1 MARSGKRR
9 ESAFSGGFF
18 GADEDDADKEEDGS
32 SNAFTFSLLGQ
43 LKDSLVTYDN
53 SLKGFLDIAATPEET
68 PGTPAAPP
76 AAADTPPTP
85 APKVSSA
92 RDRLATLELER
103 KMEEQKAKFQEEL
116 EEARASA
123 ATNLQKVLKEEEKK
137 RNAELS
143 EIEAR
148 AAKLAAEKQ
157 EMSGTVTELETV
169 RDLKVKDEK
178 KIERLLQGWAME
190 REQGELVKM
199 AMVTQHKQEIE
210 AVRSKG
216 REKMVAMQAELV
228 HTMEMLEKMYT
239 GWQTSLEDALT
250 EMRVSSEAERKVAV
264 DNARKEMELLIEEGK
279 RKYDYLNEQYQVEH
293 TRRKNVHN
301 KLVELMGNIRV
312 ICRVRPINKTEIN
325 SGLGQDCT
333 SYPEEAADEN
343 IIIKSP
349 VTDSK
354 GKLTSIDPND
364 PGTKFEFDAVFG
376 PDSTQLQVFNELKPL
391 VTSCMDG
398 FSVTI
403 FAYGQTGSGKT
414 YTMEGGDKPD
424 GLCYRAFSELFAI
437 RDQRCETGRMAY
449 SIHVS
454 MLEIYNEQ
462 VRDLLGE
469 KNSNTPKSLDIRATP
484 TGSDVP
490 GLTSFEVHTPAEVH
504 ELMLKGNAARAVGGH
519 SMNERSS
526 RSHSCIRITI
536 TGENLDKGV
545 MINAKLYLIDLA
557 GSERVSKTDA
567 TGSRLKEAQNINKS
581 LSALGNVMQAL
592 GKSKS
597 TTHVPFRDSKL
608 TYLLQDS
615 LSGGSKVLMVVNVSP
630 AAYNQPETLSSL
642 NFAVRC
648 RAIELG
654 KATKNEET
662 GEAAAV
668 RKEIAALKKEVTS
681 LKKTVEKKTTDLF
694 EAEKKEMNLSQ
705 QLADA
710 HNTTTKKSKDSEA
723 MAQQHKARLEEMLSI
738 KQQNET
744 EINQLKA
751 LLEQSTASLEAKE
764 EDVAAAHKQLSEVHE
779 ELNAAKE
786 AKVAAEASAM
796 GLGIELKNVTKEL
809 EQEREKNAKSETA
822 TISSFKSKLS
832 TAEQKLK
839 DAATAAAAAAEEQDA
854 LQEALRL
861 RDVKITE
868 VEDEL
873 GRVRAEYSALLT
885 KMTMQRYQASP
896 SSDDV
901 TGGKK
906 SDAPVNIPSNV
917 VDQPLLTE
925 AKLNA
930 LRAHAKPS
938 RIPSRKGTAS
948 KNGKTAPP
956 KLFVPKDFKGLAETL
971 EERAKKQASV
981 DDVRGPSRAPSRV
994 RDDANTESTETWR
1007 NIEQQRKKMEE
1018 LAKITFEEKED
1029 VVEDDDDSELDT
1041 RRSSSL
1047 NIVDDSENSVSKNIK
1062 MTAASSPVVVA
1073 VEEAALAMSEET
1085 TNLTGDSPA
1094 TDAEFAGFQAQFVGG
1109 ITLSIIGSGSFGSKT
1124 KRKTKI
1130 FTIRFIPKKGLT
1142 LCWGKKD
1149 TIVMSTILDISCGAF
1164 VGGRSMSTTPLRTK
1178 GRQSWTISNQPV
1190 DQDSILV
1197 IRYNSGSG
1205 NASPRTSE
1213 DRSSGGRS
1221 SKTASTSL
1229 SDHTI
1234 TLETK
1239 SPYQRDHIARCMRR
1253 LANQE
1258 RERAS
1263 VVEM

>member
-1 MARSGKRR
+1 
-9 ESAFSGGFF
+9 
-18 GADEDDADKEEDGS
+18 
-32 SNAFTFSLLGQ
+32 
-43 LKDSLVTYDN
+43 
-53 SLKGFLDIAATPEET
+53 
-68 PGTPAAPP
+68 
-76 AAADTPPTP
+76 
-85 APKVSSA
+85 
-92 RDRLATLELER
+92 
-103 KMEEQKAKFQEEL
+103 
-116 EEARASA
+116 
-123 ATNLQKVLKEEEKK
+123 
-137 RNAELS
+137 
-143 EIEAR
+143 
-148 AAKLAAEKQ
+148 
-157 EMSGTVTELETV
+157 
-169 RDLKVKDEK
+169 
-178 KIERLLQGWAME
+178 
-190 REQGELVKM
+190 
-199 AMVTQHKQEIE
+199 
-210 AVRSKG
+210 
-216 REKMVAMQAELV
+216 
-228 HTMEMLEKMYT
+228 
-239 GWQTSLEDALT
+239 
-250 EMRVSSEAERKVAV
+250 
-264 DNARKEMELLIEEGK
+264 
-279 RKYDYLNEQYQVEH
+279 
-293 TRRKNVHN
+293 
-301 KLVELMGNIRV
+301 
-312 ICRVRPINKTEIN
+312 
-325 SGLGQDCT
+325 
-333 SYPEEAADEN
+333 
-343 IIIKSP
+343 
-349 VTDSK
+349 
-354 GKLTSIDPND
+354 
-364 PGTKFEFDAVFG
+364 
-376 PDSTQLQVFNELKPL
+376 
-391 VTSCMDG
+391 
-398 FSVTI
+398 
-403 FAYGQTGSGKT
+403 
-414 YTMEGGDKPD
+414 
-424 GLCYRAFSELFAI
+424 
-437 RDQRCETGRMAY
+437 
-449 SIHVS
+449 
-454 MLEIYNEQ
+454 
-462 VRDLLGE
+462 
-469 KNSNTPKSLDIRATP
+469 
-484 TGSDVP
+484 
-490 GLTSFEVHTPAEVH
+490 
-504 ELMLKGNAARAVGGH
+504 
-519 SMNERSS
+519 
-526 RSHSCIRITI
+526 
-536 TGENLDKGV
+536 
-545 MINAKLYLIDLA
+545 
-557 GSERVSKTDA
+557 
-567 TGSRLKEAQNINKS
+567 
-581 LSALGNVMQAL
+581 
-592 GKSKS
+592 
-597 TTHVPFRDSKL
+597 
-608 TYLLQDS
+608 
-615 LSGGSKVLMVVNVSP
+615 
-630 AAYNQPETLSSL
+630 
-642 NFAVRC
+642 
-648 RAIELG
+648 
-654 KATKNEET
+654 
-662 GEAAAV
+662 
-668 RKEIAALKKEVTS
+668 
-681 LKKTVEKKTTDLF
+681 VEKKTADLF

-723 MAQQHKARLEEMLSI
+723 MAQQHEARLEEMLSI

-764 EDVAAAHKQLSEVHE
+764 EDVVAAHKQLSEVHE

-1109 ITLSIIGSGSFGSKT
+1109 VTLSIIGSGSFGSKT

-1178 GRQSWTISNQPV
+1178 GRQSWTTSNQPV